1 MVRSR
6 GEGRGHRRTGWR
18 SPPRGVEG
26 RRTAVSG
33 RTLGQCEGP
42 AVNPW
47 GAFGKAGPLDP
58 APFVYPVANFY
69 MTDPITRASATMAKC
84 AEAFL
89 LPKARTG
96 THG

>member
-1 MVRSR
+1 MAAMLASFSIK
-6 GEGRGHRRTGWR
+6 TGAR
-18 SPPRGVEG
+18 NSFASSFPFQLSAKLPGDG
-26 RRTAVSG
+26 S
-33 RTLGQCEGP
+33 LKLD
-42 AVNPW
+42 
-47 GAFGKAGPLDP
+47 GKAGPLDP

-69 MTDPITRASATMAKC
+69 MTDPITRASATIAKC